1 MKGHGKLH
9 HFYSTC
15 NHNMF
20 VSKKLSLK
28 NSEQIGHFFNLD
40 FRALPRFG
48 TFWARDLKLNRYKLQ
63 SFVYHRWKLEEDIL
77 SSFRD
82 HFVTKWH
89 SQNQKIVNIGPEVT
103 SSQKNIFGQAR
114 PIYTISENFMKIRP
128 GVLVKSSNKKKFLDT
143 ISLRATSRSS
153 VRLAPKIS
161 SYVIHDLNIDRI
173 RFNVK

>member
-15 NHNMF
+15 NHNIF

-28 NSEQIGHFFNLD
+28 NSEQVGRFFNLD

-82 HFVTKWH
+82 LSLQNDTLKIRKSSISDRKWRH
-89 SQNQKIVNIGPEVT
+89 H
-103 SSQKNIFGQAR
+103 KNIFGQAR